1 MMSATNET
9 SKGLALSAAIVCKDN
24 ESTIGRTLDSLGGL
38 CDEIVAIDSGS
49 TDRTIEMIEARGGRV
64 IRHAWM
70 GHVRTKQL
78 ALESAGRRWVLCID
92 SDESVL
98 PDLAA
103 GLRAA
108 IIAAG
113 DDDSIGGFAVNR
125 KVFYRGRALNYAW
138 QPEWRCR
145 VVRRG
150 AAKWGGIDPHDVL
163 RVERGREV
171 RVAGALRHDS
181 FTTFSE
187 QLAKQVRYAEIQARG
202 MLEAGKRGS
211 VASLLV
217 SPGAS
222 FLKQLVLKR
231 AFMDGWPGWLAA
243 GCTGAQSLMKH
254 ITLIE
259 MARGRGS
266 AER

>member
-1 MMSATNET
+1 MSDPHDSGKA
-9 SKGLALSAAIVCKDN
+9 LALSAAIVCKNN
-24 ESTIGRTLDSLGGL
+24 EATIGRTLDSLAGL

-70 GHVRTKQL
+70 GHVKTKQM
-78 ALESAGRRWVLCID
+78 ALESATRPWVLCID

-98 PDLAA
+98 PELAA
-103 GLRAA
+103 AIRAA
-108 IIAAG
+108 IGAAG
-113 DDDSIGGFAVNR
+113 DDASIGGFEVNR
-125 KVFYRGRALNYAW
+125 KVFYRGAPLNYAW

-150 AAKWGGIDPHDVL
+150 AAGWGGIDPHDVL
-163 RVERGREV
+163 SVERGRQV
-171 RVAGALRHDS
+171 RVAGGLRHDS
-181 FTTFSE
+181 FVTFGE

-202 MLEAGKRGS
+202 MLAEGKRGS
-211 VASLLV
+211 VVNLLV

-254 ITLIE
+254 IALIE
-259 MARGRGS
+259 MERGGR
-266 AER
+266 AEG